1 MQISSFNHDAMVKF
15 VWPNPLPILCFQS
28 KIVACNSPYF
38 KTCCMS
44 TSYSYKK
51 MRTHKD
57 I

>member
-1 MQISSFNHDAMVKF
+1 MRVSSFNHDAMVKF